1 MTIASDSSA
10 YLGDA
15 LLNWISGTVGGWA
28 TVPPALYVGLYG
40 TPDALTGAELTGTV
54 AAYTLVS
61 QNAKTHFA
69 AVASNAMSTNADLS
83 FGTVTGS
90 PANVFAVGIS
100 DATSASH
107 NSGNQLCWKGISST
121 PLSAGLVVKILS
133 GNLTLSY

>member
-1 MTIASDSSA
+1 MTITSDSSA

-15 LLNWISGTVGGWA
+15 LLNWIAGTVGGWA

-40 TPDALTGAELTGTV
+40 TPDALTGAQLCGTGPG
-54 AAYTLVS
+54 YTLVS
-61 QNAKTHFA
+61 QDVKGHFA
-69 AVASNAMSTNADLS
+69 AVGSNAMSTNADLS

-90 PANVFAVGIS
+90 PANVYAVGIS
-100 DATSASH
+100 DATASSA
-107 NSGNQLCWKGISST
+107 NSGNQLCWKGITPT